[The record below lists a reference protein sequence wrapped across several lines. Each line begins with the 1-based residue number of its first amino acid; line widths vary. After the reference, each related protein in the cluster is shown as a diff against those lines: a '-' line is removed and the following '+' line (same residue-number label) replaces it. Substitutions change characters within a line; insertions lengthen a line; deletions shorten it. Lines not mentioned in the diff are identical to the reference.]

1 MSNYTTDLENQLN
14 RIGKDIRTFVERLV
28 PVESGDFDFSPD
40 CDIIESD
47 TGFKIVTDLPGME
60 SDDIRITLKNRVL
73 TINGERE
80 FTPEEGEVL
89 KREERKQGVFSRSF
103 AIPVEATSG
112 DVKAKFKNGVLTVF
126 IPKGEN
132 EEMAHR
138 ITIE

>member
-40 CDIIESD
+40 CDILESD
-47 TGFKIVTDLPGME
+47 EGFKIITDLPGME

-73 TINGERE
+73 AISGERE
-80 FTPEEGEVL
+80 FTPEEGDVL

-103 AIPVEATSG
+103 AIPVEATSS

-126 IPKGEN
+126 IPKAEN
-132 EEMAHR
+132 EEKAHR